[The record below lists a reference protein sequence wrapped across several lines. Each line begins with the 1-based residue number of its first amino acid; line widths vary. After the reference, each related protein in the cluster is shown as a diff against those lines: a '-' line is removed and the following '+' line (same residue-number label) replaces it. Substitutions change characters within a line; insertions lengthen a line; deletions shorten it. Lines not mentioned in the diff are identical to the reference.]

1 MAHIILMKHSKEYLH
16 CNIELLQTISKVEW
30 HVITFGIGNY
40 DKKILSHLWNS
51 QNRWVLALDL

>member
-40 DKKILSHLWNS
+40 DKKIV
-51 QNRWVLALDL
+51 RALDL